1 MSTHLPECFETWQ
14 IPRKCN
20 ICDALRACEQ
30 QERNRRADLLRA
42 CEPRER
48 NRVISEVYNLA
59 CGVTFN
65 NLRDERFFF
74 ESLHAMKTPACQISD
89 TEL

>member
-20 ICDALRACEQ
+20 ICDALRACE
-30 QERNRRADLLRA
+30 A
-42 CEPRER
+42 RER
-48 NRVISEVYNLA
+48 NQVISEVDKLA
-59 CGVTFN
+59 CGVTFY
-65 NLRDERFFF
+65 NLLDERFFF

>member
-20 ICDALRACEQ
+20 ICDALRACKQ
-30 QERNRRADLLRA
+30 
-42 CEPRER
+42 RER
-48 NRVISEVYNLA
+48 DRVISEVNKLASAVTFYNL
-59 CGVTFN
+59 
-65 NLRDERFFF
+65 LDERFFS

-89 TEL
+89 TET